1 VRTRNTKSASAKAFK
16 FERVPFLQRVTRV
29 CANSTGAFGAL
40 RVDYTPT
47 PIEVVGNTLAQD
59 LKQVQPYLDFYHDD
73 VEGQTEALVD
83 GTLRERRQWSHA
95 LRDTVYSQQFDDE
108 PEDEGIARDIED
120 VLELCDVLAC
130 EHQMRKRHGGRI
142 AYEGVRLPHGA
153 DTMLLLPS
161 GEAFPVHRAL
171 LAARSRVLAAV
182 LSGAGAVADAASG
195 IGVKLLSPKAGATPG
210 VPKISRLAISNAQPL
225 AVLILLRYVYSDEL
239 LAVWDRRIGTAVAAQ
254 AAGVGADLAQV
265 RAELQALARLL
276 DLAALA
282 EALQAPVKRAPAPT
296 MAAHMRGMFETAQGT
311 PSRAS
316 PVAPDVVLEFADR
329 DVCVHAVLLR
339 ARSPLFASFF
349 GLEEWTR
356 KRWDAEG
363 VIRVDMKHLQAHAM
377 EFVVRFMC
385 CGADEEMFEYLG
397 MGIFYFLSFSF
408 IDERY
413 RFHNFDGG
421 VDSVH
426 VRSAC
431 GSGTLI
437 SSYTSQCIHTNPFIA
452 ERTPSRPSP
461 SSMLRCDFAANQHR
475 QRMLHTRR
483 RYALPHPNA
492 HRQTARVHLRQP
504 RNIP

>member
-16 FERVPFLQRVTRV
+16 FERVPFLQRVTHV

-59 LKQVQPYLDFYHDD
+59 LKQVQPYLDFYHDAVD
-73 VEGQTEALVD
+73 GETEAVVD
-83 GTLRERRQWSHA
+83 GTPRLRA
-95 LRDTVYSQQFDDE
+95 LRDTVYPQQFDDE

-130 EHQMRKRHGGRI
+130 EHRTRKRHGGRI

-153 DTMLLLPS
+153 DTMLHLPS

-182 LSGAGAVADAASG
+182 LSGAGPVADAASG
-195 IGVKLLSPKAGATPG
+195 IRVALLPSKAGGTPG
-210 VPKISRLAISNAQPL
+210 VPKIFRLAISSAQPL

-282 EALQAPVKRAPAPT
+282 EALQAPVKRAPPPT
-296 MAAHMRGMFETAQGT
+296 MAAHMRGLFETAQGT

-329 DVCVHAVLLR
+329 EVCVHAVLLR

-356 KRWDAEG
+356 KRWNAEG

-397 MGIFYFLSFSF
+397 MAIFYFYLFF
-408 IDERY
+408 Y
-413 RFHNFDGG
+413 
-421 VDSVH
+421 
-426 VRSAC
+426 
-431 GSGTLI
+431 
-437 SSYTSQCIHTNPFIA
+437 
-452 ERTPSRPSP
+452 
-461 SSMLRCDFAANQHR
+461 
-475 QRMLHTRR
+475 
-483 RYALPHPNA
+483 
-492 HRQTARVHLRQP
+492 
-504 RNIP
+504 